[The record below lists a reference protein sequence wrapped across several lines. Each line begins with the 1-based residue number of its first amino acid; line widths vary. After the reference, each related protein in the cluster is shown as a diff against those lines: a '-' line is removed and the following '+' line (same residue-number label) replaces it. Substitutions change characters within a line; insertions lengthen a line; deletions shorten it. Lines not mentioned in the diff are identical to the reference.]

1 MSKQSSSALGSLRSV
16 ADGASLHYV
25 GTIVINLAGFLLTLI
40 LTRTLGAT
48 IYGIYA
54 YGTMVLQSV
63 LTVANFGTDVS
74 STRYLSANRNDT
86 AYQNRILGL
95 AYATTLGISLAVAVV
110 LFVTAPTINA
120 YTLDEPLFTP
130 AMQVF
135 AIALP
140 FQALTHIVS
149 STFRGLEIAVG
160 KTVVAVVGPVLQLL
174 FVVIAVAIG
183 YSVLGVAAA
192 YAIACLVAFS
202 IAFWYALDRTD
213 LRPKFKF
220 SQREALDFYDYSA
233 PLTLSKAGN
242 FLFKR
247 VDVFMVGIF
256 LAAADVGIYNVAVLL
271 ATVLAMPLVGINQLF
286 PPVASRLHSNGA
298 TDELE
303 SVYTTV
309 TRWSI
314 TASAILALPVVIY
327 RTEVLALFGPEFVA
341 GTTVVILFV
350 AGQLFNAAAGPANDL
365 LTMTNHQYLVMV
377 NHVVFGGLNVV
388 LNYILILE
396 FGLVGAALATASV
409 LAALNVL
416 RVVQVWYLEG
426 LFAYSTTLWKPL
438 AAASLAAAV
447 MWVIG
452 LYVDG
457 IPLVVVGSVAG
468 VVAYFV
474 SLYRLGLDERDR
486 ELAGE
491 YLDIM
496 G

>member
-1 MSKQSSSALGSLRSV
+1 MSEQSSSALGSLRSV
-16 ADGASLHYV
+16 ADGASLHYI
-25 GTIVINLAGFLLTLI
+25 GTIVINLAGFLLTLV

-74 STRYLSANRNDT
+74 ATRYLSANRDDT

-95 AYATTLGISLAVAVV
+95 AYATTLGVSLAVAIL

-120 YTLDEPLFTP
+120 YTLDQPLFTP

-140 FQALTHIVS
+140 FQALTYVVS
-149 STFRGLEIAVG
+149 STFRGLEMAVG

-192 YAIACLVAFS
+192 YATACLVAFS
-202 IAFWYALDRTD
+202 VVFWYVLKRTT
-213 LRPKFKF
+213 LRPEFDF
-220 SQREALDFYDYSA
+220 SRREALDFYDYSA
-233 PLTLSKAGN
+233 PLTLSEAGN

-247 VDVFMVGIF
+247 IDVFMVGIF

-286 PPVASRLHSNGA
+286 PPVASRLHSKGA
-298 TDELE
+298 IDELE
-303 SVYTTV
+303 SVYATV

-314 TASAILALPVVIY
+314 TASVILALPVVIY
-327 RTEVLALFGPEFVA
+327 RTEVLALFGSEFVA

-377 NHVVFGGLNVV
+377 NHLVFGGLNVV
-388 LNYILILE
+388 LNYIFILE

-409 LAALNVL
+409 LAVLNVL
-416 RVVQVWYLEG
+416 RVAQVWYLEG
-426 LFAYSTTLWKPL
+426 LFAYTAALWKPL
-438 AAASLAAAV
+438 AAASLAAVV
-447 MWVIG
+447 MWFAG

-457 IPLVVVGSVAG
+457 LLLVAVGSVAG
-468 VVAYFV
+468 VVVYLA
-474 SLYRLGLDERDR
+474 SLYRLGLNERDR